1 MFLLLP
7 RPPPTAPVPSGSAC
21 TPRPRAGQVAVTV
34 AVSGTYPV
42 IPLAAGLLWF
52 RERLSAP
59 QVSGICVA
67 VAGLS
72 LVSMSTR
79 IV

>member
-1 MFLLLP
+1 M
-7 RPPPTAPVPSGSAC
+7 
-21 TPRPRAGQVAVTV
+21 
-34 AVSGTYPV
+34 

-67 VAGLS
+67 VAGLT